1 MAALPAG
8 TGAADQIENR
18 VQGLGEAG
26 PSRRSDVL
34 FCKRSFAE
42 SARKAFAGRMHGS
55 GWPGTELLD
64 GISVF

>member
-26 PSRRSDVL
+26 SSRRAVMFS
-34 FCKRSFAE
+34 
-42 SARKAFAGRMHGS
+42 SARVLSPSWLGRRWPLTVVGNDGSLVILLHGRA
-55 GWPGTELLD
+55 
-64 GISVF
+64 

>member
-26 PSRRSDVL
+26 PSRRAVTFSSARVL
-34 FCKRSFAE
+34 SPSWLGRRSPAGCMARVGQVRSF
-42 SARKAFAGRMHGS
+42 
-55 GWPGTELLD
+55 
-64 GISVF
+64 